1 MPSTQFGWSSS
12 PQSPLGLRIGAAGVV
27 VAVHIAVVAAIMW
40 APAEPL
46 EQLEPDAVMVSMIDA
61 PMPEMAK
68 AEPASAPQQTAQEAQ
83 PEPLPEKEP
92 ELEPGPEPEPV
103 VEKAPEPASKPKPKP
118 KLQSKPKAQQA
129 PKQETEPKPES
140 VDAPPSGNPEGADAP
155 KGAAQGPVSNEP
167 VMLSSNVAYLGGK
180 PTYPAASRRMRE
192 EGRVVVLVDINTEG
206 IVERAR
212 IDTTSGYTR
221 LDEAALAA
229 ARTARFKPLTR
240 NGVAYS
246 ARAKLPFDFVLRN

>member
-1 MPSTQFGWSSS
+1 MPSTQFGWFSS
-12 PQSPLGLRIGAAGVV
+12 PQPPPLSLRIGAAVVV

-40 APAEPL
+40 APAQQL
-46 EQLEPDAVMVSMIDA
+46 EQLEPDAVIVSIIDA

-83 PEPLPEKEP
+83 PKPLPEKKP
-92 ELEPGPEPEPV
+92 ELELESV
-103 VEKAPEPASKPKPKP
+103 VDKAPEPTPKPKPKP
-118 KLQSKPKAQQA
+118 KQKLQPKPKAQQG
-129 PKQETEPKPES
+129 PKQKIEPKPES
-140 VDAPPSGNPEGADAP
+140 ADAPPSGNPEGADAP
-155 KGAAQGPVSNEP
+155 KGAAQGPVLNEP
-167 VMLSSNVAYLGGK
+167 VMFSSNVAYLGSK

-192 EGRVVVLVDINTEG
+192 EGRVIVLVDINTEG

-212 IDTTSGYTR
+212 IDTTSGYAR